1 MLHYVNQRACVQI
14 QMVFVTAVL
23 GVSAGS
29 TGIWFAVRN
38 VPFSCTDEEYMT
50 NQIAHWAIPIFNCT
64 NDYKW
69 YGGGRGG
76 KLHRLI
82 GEGWQRNE

>member
-1 MLHYVNQRACVQI
+1 
-14 QMVFVTAVL
+14 
-23 GVSAGS
+23 
-29 TGIWFAVRN
+29 
-38 VPFSCTDEEYMT
+38 MT

-76 KLHRLI
+76 ETTQVDRGRMAKK
-82 GEGWQRNE
+82 

>member
-1 MLHYVNQRACVQI
+1 
-14 QMVFVTAVL
+14 
-23 GVSAGS
+23 
-29 TGIWFAVRN
+29 
-38 VPFSCTDEEYMT
+38 MT

-76 KLHRLI
+76 GGKLHRLI